1 MSLAHRRAIW
11 ILGLSQCVLWGIL
24 YYGYSIWQEPLV
36 QTLGASRTAIAGA
49 FSAGLGIMALLAPWI
64 GRRIDEGRIVGVVRL
79 GLALA
84 VAGLALLS
92 QSRNVPM
99 VYAAYVLLG
108 FAMASLL
115 YETAFGLVT
124 RAVVD
129 EHQRLGALSTVTIF
143 GGLASTV
150 FLPLLAWASDTFG
163 WRATGLACI
172 PILLA
177 GGWVLERYV
186 VPPLG
191 SARLAPAEPPAQPT
205 AVIADG
211 TIGFSLVFVACT
223 VSAMSLAVL
232 LIPKLHAA
240 GASSVWAAS
249 ALGAFGLAQ
258 LPGRIW
264 LSRFG
269 GQASVRW
276 LTTVP
281 LATMVLGLVVLAV
294 ATTVPLAFVGVGLF
308 GFGSGLMTLARPWL
322 VQRRYGVAHA
332 GRVNGR
338 IARHQGLARAIGPVA
353 AVWISGF
360 GHFDWVFGG
369 LALALAVLTPVA
381 IRIARAA

>member
-64 GRRIDEGRIVGVVRL
+64 GRRIDEGRIIGVVRL

-124 RAVVD
+124 RAVAD

-163 WRATGLACI
+163 WRATGTSCR
-172 PILLA
+172 PSVRRGLLRRNPRPSRRRSSPTA
-177 GGWVLERYV
+177 RS
-186 VPPLG
+186 G
-191 SARLAPAEPPAQPT
+191 SA
-205 AVIADG
+205 
-211 TIGFSLVFVACT
+211 SC
-223 VSAMSLAVL
+223 
-232 LIPKLHAA
+232 
-240 GASSVWAAS
+240 SS
-249 ALGAFGLAQ
+249 
-258 LPGRIW
+258 P
-264 LSRFG
+264 
-269 GQASVRW
+269 VRC
-276 LTTVP
+276 
-281 LATMVLGLVVLAV
+281 
-294 ATTVPLAFVGVGLF
+294 
-308 GFGSGLMTLARPWL
+308 
-322 VQRRYGVAHA
+322 RR
-332 GRVNGR
+332 
-338 IARHQGLARAIGPVA
+338 
-353 AVWISGF
+353 
-360 GHFDWVFGG
+360 
-369 LALALAVLTPVA
+369 
-381 IRIARAA
+381 